1 MSDTSTSTNPTPKSA
16 AAIVGIV
23 FANVTWFKR
32 RTRLR
37 MWRDIVLAYAAITA
51 VWFAIIA
58 VCG

>member
-1 MSDTSTSTNPTPKSA
+1 MNDTSTNPTPKSA
-16 AAIVGIV
+16 AAIVGIT
-23 FANVTWFKR
+23 FANVAWFKK

-37 MWRDIVLAYAAITA
+37 MWRDIILAYAAITA

>member
-1 MSDTSTSTNPTPKSA
+1 MSDTSTNPTPKSA
-16 AAIVGIV
+16 AAIVGIT
-23 FANVTWFKR
+23 FANVAWLKR